1 MYYQEVYYPKRWR
14 HYHYQLLGTTIQLF
28 IFTTKQNQSQYQSSH
43 NYKQHIILNNIALFS
58 SALYSIATATA
69 TTATATT
76 ATATTATGTTATTN
90 NAPRLPLL
98 HVPELELE
106 SKLGRDLC
114 PGAGG

>member
-76 ATATTATGTTATTN
+76 ATATATTN

-106 SKLGRDLC
+106 SKLGRDLR